1 MVGIKALNNF
11 PLNLLGRELEK
22 CKIQKRAFFKWDSLK
37 NTVLHNFNQK
47 KIFTYFLSGRAGR
60 KIFESTS

>member
-22 CKIQKRAFFKWDSLK
+22 CKIWKRAFFKWDSLK
-37 NTVLHNFNQK
+37 NTVLHNFQQK
-47 KIFTYFLSGRAGR
+47 KNIYLFPEWKGRTEN
-60 KIFESTS
+60 I

>member
-11 PLNLLGRELEK
+11 PLNLLELEK
-22 CKIQKRAFFKWDSLK
+22 CKMWKRAFFKWDSLK
-37 NTVLHNFNQK
+37 NTVLHNFQQK

-60 KIFESTS
+60 KIFESRS